1 MMVHSIRR
9 GSVGAALIALVGVV
23 AAHLPAAAQSQ
34 EMLQV
39 EVRTG
44 ITAGNHSGSA
54 AAFDFAP
61 KLSFDLVFRRQVA
74 PGIGAY
80 GGFLRTSFG
89 CNQEGSFCD
98 QVGEAPQL
106 RLVGNHI
113 VIGGEWSPAGM
124 ADATARPW
132 IRAGVMYGSAGM
144 TRGADHDAET
154 HPDPEM
160 GIGIHTAVGL
170 NVGKGP
176 FLFVPGLTRRRMAAS
191 QPGEGGD
198 NVADDATASAY
209 SIDLA
214 IAYRIGGGS

>member
-9 GSVGAALIALVGVV
+9 GSVGAALTAVLGAV
-23 AAHLPAAAQSQ
+23 AAHLPTTAQGQ
-34 EMLQV
+34 ETLQV

-44 ITAGNHSGSA
+44 ITAGNHSTST

-89 CNQEGSFCD
+89 CKHPGSFCHL
-98 QVGEAPQL
+98 VGDVPQI

-113 VIGGEWSPAGM
+113 VVGGEWSPAGM
-124 ADATARPW
+124 ADAPARPW
-132 IRAGVMYGSAGM
+132 VRAGVMYGKAGM
-144 TRGADHDAET
+144 TQGADHDPET
-154 HPDPEM
+154 HPDPEA

-170 NVGKGP
+170 NVGRGS
-176 FLFVPGLTRRRMAAS
+176 FLFVPGLTRRQMAAS
-191 QPGEGGD
+191 QPREDGGNAAD
-198 NVADDATASAY
+198 NATAIAY